1 MVGCGSL
8 SDCGEECEI
17 QLSAS
22 SPAALTLCVSD
33 RRLALSHDDKPH
45 IASFTG
51 EKKQITPPPKKKWKV
66 LSALLRACRTR
77 FCHPRYLPIHGHVDL
92 LSYLVSR
99 TMCRRSTAFV
109 SPAVSVCAC
118 MCVLAS
124 ARDLHIAGRVPR
136 LYL

>member
-33 RRLALSHDDKPH
+33 RRLALSHYDKPH

-51 EKKQITPPPKKKWKV
+51 GKKQIDPPPPQKLEGT
-66 LSALLRACRTR
+66 LSIAESLQNMFLS
-77 FCHPRYLPIHGHVDL
+77 PL
-92 LSYLVSR
+92 LSPFTWS
-99 TMCRRSTAFV
+99 C
-109 SPAVSVCAC
+109 
-118 MCVLAS
+118 
-124 ARDLHIAGRVPR
+124 
-136 LYL
+136 

>member
-33 RRLALSHDDKPH
+33 RRLALSHYDKPH

-51 EKKQITPPPKKKWKV
+51 GKKQIAPIPQKWKV
-66 LSALLRACRTR
+66 LSALLKACRTC
-77 FCHPRYLPIHGHVDL
+77 FCHPCYLPLHGHVDL

-99 TMCRRSTAFV
+99 TVCQRSTAFV
-109 SPAVSVCAC
+109 SPVVSVCEC

-124 ARDLHIAGRVPR
+124 AKDLHIARRVPR